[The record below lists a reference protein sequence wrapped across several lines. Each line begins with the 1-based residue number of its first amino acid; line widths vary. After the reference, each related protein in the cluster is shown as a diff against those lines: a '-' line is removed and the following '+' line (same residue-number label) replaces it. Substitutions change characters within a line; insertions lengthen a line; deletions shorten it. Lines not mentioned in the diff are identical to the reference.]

1 VKTFRPH
8 VLAAAIAAVGLTV
21 AACGSSGT
29 AATPQTE
36 TVTVT
41 AEADPAAP
49 AEDDATAPA
58 DTDMDTESEGRAESE
73 DAATPGAGCDLSAGT
88 RAIVVQGLIDCDTV
102 DAVWSEAVAAPG
114 FSDRSSRTPAG
125 DFLCRPH
132 QLQPIQTG
140 YCETDQ
146 APYTGFKVIR
156 GGGHHGGHHGG
167 R

>member
-1 VKTFRPH
+1 MKTFRPH

-21 AACGSSGT
+21 AACGSSDTT
-29 AATPQTE
+29 AAPETE
-36 TVTVT
+36 TVTAR
-41 AEADPAAP
+41 AEASAP
-49 AEDDATAPA
+49 AEEDAPAPA
-58 DTDMDTESEGRAESE
+58 DTDSEVDPE
-73 DAATPGAGCDLSAGT
+73 DGADADETVRPGSRCNLSTGT
-88 RAIVVQGLIDCDTV
+88 RAIVVQGSIDCATV
-102 DAVWSEAVAAPG
+102 DAVWADAIADPG

-156 GGGHHGGHHGG
+156 GGGHHGG

>member
-1 VKTFRPH
+1 MKTFRPH
-8 VLAAAIAAVGLTV
+8 VLAAAIAAMGLTV

-29 AATPQTE
+29 AAAPLTE

-41 AEADPAAP
+41 AEADPA
-49 AEDDATAPA
+49 EDDAPAPT
-58 DTDMDTESEGRAESE
+58 DTDAEAEDRADVD
-73 DAATPGAGCDLSAGT
+73 DAVRPGSRCNLSAGT
-88 RAIVVQGLIDCDTV
+88 RAIVVQGSIDCATV
-102 DAVWSEAVAAPG
+102 DAVWSEAIAAPG

-125 DFLCRPH
+125 EFLCRPH

-156 GGGHHGGHHGG
+156 GGGHHGG